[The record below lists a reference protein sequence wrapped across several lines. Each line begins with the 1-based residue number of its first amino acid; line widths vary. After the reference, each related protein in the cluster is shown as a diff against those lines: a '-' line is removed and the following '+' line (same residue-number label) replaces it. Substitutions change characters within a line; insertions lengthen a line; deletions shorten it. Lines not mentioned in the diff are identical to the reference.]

1 MSMNTSVRIPE
12 DVLEQYDRVARATGV
27 SRNKLIG
34 DALREA
40 IAPAAW
46 FVAAVERGWAS
57 ARRGDFVPDEEM
69 EAFWDEWCGD
79 ADPV

>member
-1 MSMNTSVRIPE
+1 MNMNTSVRIPE
-12 DVLEQYDRVARATGV
+12 DVLEHYDLVARATGQ

-46 FVAAVERGWAS
+46 FVAAVERGREAV
-57 ARRGDFVPDEEM
+57 RRGDLVPDQEM
-69 EAFWDEWCGD
+69 DAFWDEWCGD
-79 ADPV
+79 ADSV